1 MRILLSMCLLSG
13 LSFPIT
19 AWAQSTPGFDIMSLD
34 RTTDPCQNFYKFS
47 CGGWMTANPLP
58 GDQARFGRFDMLQ
71 DRNRTILQNLLE
83 TASADKPGRS
93 VTEQKIGDYYYACMD
108 QKTIDSKG
116 ADPLKGELAR
126 IAALAS
132 KRELPDLLAYMIKT
146 GSGPFLRIASEP
158 DAKDSNQI
166 ILGVD
171 QGGLGMPDRDYY
183 LKTDEKSVEIRKAY
197 IAYLTKIFGLL
208 GATPA
213 ESQKRA
219 QVVMAIET
227 ELAQG
232 SMDRVSRRD
241 PEKVYHKMS
250 LSELQTLSP
259 AIDWRQFLKSL
270 GVPPI
275 ETLDVAVPDFYKV
288 LSLVINKT
296 SLDDVKIYLQAVLV
310 RDDASALA
318 APFEQA
324 NFEFFGKVL
333 SGLKEMRPRWKRCV
347 DQVDNSLPDALGKQ
361 FIDKTLGEAG
371 KRRTSEM
378 LAGIE
383 KAMESDLQ
391 TVTWMTPKTRA
402 QALLKLHA
410 VTNKI
415 GDKAHWLDYA
425 TVDVKRNDEF
435 GNEVAASE
443 YQSARDFAKIG
454 KPADK
459 TEWQM
464 SQPTV
469 NAYYEPQENSVNF
482 PAGIL
487 QPPFWDNKL
496 DDAVNYGA
504 IGAVIGHELTHGFDD
519 QGRQFDAKGNLQDW
533 WTAEDAKEFKERA
546 QCIVDQYGGFQPVA
560 GVHLNGQLTLG
571 ENTAD
576 NGGVR
581 LSYMALLDRLG
592 KDVNA
597 QKKIDGF
604 TPQQR
609 FFLAFAQVWCQNGT
623 EADARRRVNL
633 DPHSPGEFRV
643 NGVVSNMPEF
653 RQAFGCKAGQPMAPE
668 HMCKVW

>member
-1 MRILLSMCLLSG
+1 
-13 LSFPIT
+13 
-19 AWAQSTPGFDIMSLD
+19 
-34 RTTDPCQNFYKFS
+34 
-47 CGGWMTANPLP
+47 
-58 GDQARFGRFDMLQ
+58 
-71 DRNRTILQNLLE
+71 
-83 TASADKPGRS
+83 
-93 VTEQKIGDYYYACMD
+93 
-108 QKTIDSKG
+108 
-116 ADPLKGELAR
+116 
-126 IAALAS
+126 
-132 KRELPDLLAYMIKT
+132 
-146 GSGPFLRIASEP
+146 
-158 DAKDSNQI
+158 
-166 ILGVD
+166 
-171 QGGLGMPDRDYY
+171 
-183 LKTDEKSVEIRKAY
+183 
-197 IAYLTKIFGLL
+197 
-208 GATPA
+208 
-213 ESQKRA
+213 
-219 QVVMAIET
+219 
-227 ELAQG
+227 
-232 SMDRVSRRD
+232 
-241 PEKVYHKMS
+241 
-250 LSELQTLSP
+250 
-259 AIDWRQFLKSL
+259 L
-270 GVPPI
+270 GVPPV
-275 ETLDVAVPDFYKV
+275 ETLDVSYPDFVKV
-288 LSLVINKT
+288 LSSVINKT
-296 SLDDVKIYLQAVLV
+296 SLDDIKIYLQAVLV
-310 RDDASALA
+310 RDDADALST
-318 APFEQA
+318 PFEQA

-333 SGLKEMRPRWKRCV
+333 SGRQEMRPRWKRCV

-361 FIDKTLGEAG
+361 FIDKTLGEEG
-371 KRRTSEM
+371 KRRTREM

-383 KAMESDLQ
+383 KAMEQDLQ

-415 GDKAHWLDYA
+415 GDKAHWLDYS
-425 TVDVKRNDEF
+425 TVNIKRDDEF
-435 GNEVAASE
+435 GNAVRASE
-443 YQSARDFAKIG
+443 YAEARDFAKIG
-454 KPADK
+454 KPTDK

-533 WTAEDAKEFKERA
+533 WTEEDAKEFKQRA
-546 QCIVDQYGGFQPVA
+546 QCLVDQYGGYQPVP
-560 GVHLNGQLTLG
+560 GVKLNGELTLG

-623 EADARRRVNL
+623 EADARRRANL

-668 HMCKVW
+668 HMCRVW

>member
-1 MRILLSMCLLSG
+1 M
-13 LSFPIT
+13 
-19 AWAQSTPGFDIMSLD
+19 
-34 RTTDPCQNFYKFS
+34 K
-47 CGGWMTANPLP
+47 ANPIP
-58 GDQARFGRFDMLQ
+58 SDQARYGRFDVLQ

-83 TASADKPGRS
+83 AASADKATRTPM
-93 VTEQKIGDYYYACMD
+93 EQKIGDYYFACMD
-108 QKTIDSKG
+108 QKTIDQKG

-126 IAALAS
+126 IAALNS
-132 KRELPDLLAYMIKT
+132 KKDLPELLAHMIRT
-146 GSGPFLRIASEP
+146 GSGPFLRIGSEP
-158 DAKDSNQI
+158 DAKDSSI
-166 ILGVD
+166 IIAGLD

-183 LKTDEKSVEIRKAY
+183 LKTDEKSVEIRKQY
-197 IAYLTKIFGLL
+197 VVYLTKVFGLL
-208 GATPA
+208 GATAPEA
-213 ESQKRA
+213 EKRA
-219 QVVMAIET
+219 QTVLAMET
-227 ELAQG
+227 EMAKG
-232 SMDRVSRRD
+232 SLDRVSRRD
-241 PEKVYHKMS
+241 PEKMYHKMS
-250 LSELQTLSP
+250 VAELQALSP
-259 AIDWRQFLKSL
+259 ALDWKAFLQAL
-270 GVPPI
+270 GTPAI
-275 ETLDVAVPDFYKV
+275 ENLDVAVPEYFKV
-288 LSLVINKT
+288 LSTVINQT
-296 SLDDVKIYLQAVLV
+296 SLDDIKVYLQADLV
-310 RDDASALA
+310 RDNADALSTT
-318 APFEQA
+318 FEQA

-333 SGLKEMRPRWKRCV
+333 SGAQQMRPRWKRCV
-347 DQVDNSLPDALGKQ
+347 DQVDNSLPDALGQQ
-361 FIDKTLGEAG
+361 FIDKTLGEEG
-371 KRRTSEM
+371 KRRTKEM

-383 KAMESDLQ
+383 KAMEEDLR
-391 TVTWMTPKTRA
+391 TVPWMTAKTRA
-402 QALLKLHA
+402 EALVKLHA

-425 TVDVKRNDEF
+425 TVKIARNDEF
-435 GNEVAASE
+435 GNSMRTSE
-443 YQSARDFAKIG
+443 FATARDFAKIG

-533 WTAEDAKEFKERA
+533 WTEEDAKEFKQRA
-546 QCIVDQYGGFQPVA
+546 QCLVDQYSAYEPVK

-592 KDVNA
+592 KDVDA

-609 FFLAFAQVWCQNGT
+609 FFLAFAQVWCQNET
-623 EADARRRVNL
+623 PEEARRRAQL

-653 RQAFGCKAGQPMAPE
+653 RQAFGCKEGQPMAPV
-668 HMCKVW
+668 HSCKVW